1 MGDPLTRPGA
11 PLHARPVPRVPR
23 KKSYHHGD
31 LRRALLDAALALVEK
46 SGASALTLREV
57 ARRVGVT
64 AGAPYHH
71 FADKDAII
79 AAVAEEGF
87 VELNEAMVAARD
99 AAELASQLGA
109 MGRSYVRFAVAHP
122 AHFRVMFGKMVD
134 VPCHPTL
141 HAAADRAFA
150 TLLGAIVA
158 AQDAGLVRP
167 GNPVELAML
176 AWATVHGLSMLWIEG
191 AMHGPGSEELSIDAM
206 ADAATAMLVRGLG
219 TPGANAPR

>member
-1 MGDPLTRPGA
+1 M
-11 PLHARPVPRVPR
+11 PRAPR

-31 LRRALLDAALALVEK
+31 LRRALLDAALALLEK
-46 SGASALTLREV
+46 SGVEALTLREV

-64 AGAPYHH
+64 SGAPYHH
-71 FADKDAII
+71 FADKEAIV

-87 VELNEAMVAARD
+87 VELSEAMLAARD
-99 AAELASQLGA
+99 AAAPASRLGA

-134 VPCHPTL
+134 VPRYPAL

-150 TLLGAIVA
+150 TLLDSIVA
-158 AQDAGLVRP
+158 AQGAGLVRP
-167 GNPVELAML
+167 GNPTELALL
-176 AWATVHGLSMLWIEG
+176 AWSTVHGLSMLWIEG
-191 AMHGPGSEELSIDAM
+191 AVHGPGCEDVTIDTL

-219 TPGANAPR
+219 G